1 MPFLRKKTN
10 AFVGGEGRE
19 AALEYG
25 LFAAL
30 IAAVVVVTLTGM
42 GTDLGTLY
50 KDIKTRLG
58 APPSGGTPTLP
69 VATPAVNNAAAM
81 SGLPYAMIIQG
92 WRHADTR

>member
-1 MPFLRKKTN
+1 MPLLTNKTKAFLGVK
-10 AFVGGEGRE
+10 GRVV
-19 AALEYG
+19 ALEYG

-42 GTDLGTLY
+42 RTDFGTLY
-50 KDIKTRLG
+50 KDLKTRLG
-58 APPSGGTPTLP
+58 LSPSGGTPALP

-81 SGLPYAMIIQG
+81 SGLPYAMIIQR

>member
-1 MPFLRKKTN
+1 MPFLTNKTR
-10 AFVGGEGRE
+10 AFLGGKGRV

-25 LFAAL
+25 LFAIL

-42 GTDLGTLY
+42 GTDLGTVY
-50 KDIKTRLG
+50 EDVKTRLG

-81 SGLPYAMIIQG
+81 SGLPYAMIIRG
-92 WRHADTR
+92 LAIR

>member
-1 MPFLRKKTN
+1 
-10 AFVGGEGRE
+10 V

-42 GTDLGTLY
+42 GADFGALY
-50 KDIKTRLG
+50 KDLKTRLG
-58 APPSGGTPTLP
+58 APPSGGTPALP

-81 SGLPYAMIIQG
+81 SDLPYAMILQR

>member
-1 MPFLRKKTN
+1 MPFLTNKTN
-10 AFVGGEGRE
+10 AFLGGKGRVV
-19 AALEYG
+19 APAYG

-30 IAAVVVVTLTGM
+30 IAAVVVVTLTG
-42 GTDLGTLY
+42 TVADLGNLY
-50 KDIKTRLG
+50 KDIKTRLSV
-58 APPSGGTPTLP
+58 PLSGGTPVLP

>member
-1 MPFLRKKTN
+1 MPLLTNKTKAFL
-10 AFVGGEGRE
+10 GGKGWV

-42 GTDLGTLY
+42 GADFGTLY
-50 KDIKTRLG
+50 KDLKTRLS
-58 APPSGGTPTLP
+58 APPSGGTPALP

-81 SGLPYAMIIQG
+81 SGLPYAMILQR